1 MKTALAVSLLFS
13 LSLGM
18 AQSKRQVAA
27 STPPPA
33 VAQAPVQPP
42 SPGLNAILAE
52 LRRATEAANLDL
64 RKLRIEKWKADESEK
79 QQMQQ
84 VAASLQKNM
93 SMAIPAL
100 INEAQAAPGSV
111 SKAFKL
117 YHDINVVYEF
127 LNSISEAAG
136 AYGKKEEYGPLAQDT
151 SALDNARQN
160 LSNYIEQAANTLET
174 QQAKPPAPST
184 QQQAGTA
191 TSGPKKIVIDDAPA
205 PKKTVKKKKA
215 APTSTPPPSSPQ

>member
-27 STPPPA
+27 STPPSSA
-33 VAQAPVQPP
+33 AQAPVQPP
-42 SPGLNAILAE
+42 DPGLNSILAE

-64 RKLRIEKWKADESEK
+64 RKLRIEKWKADEPEK

-100 INEAQAAPGSV
+100 INEVQAAPGSV

-117 YHDINVVYEF
+117 YHDINIVYEF

-136 AYGKKEEYGPLAQDT
+136 AYGKKEEYGPLANDA

-174 QQAKPPAPST
+174 PKPQPTPST
-184 QQQAGTA
+184 QTRTA
-191 TSGPKKIVIDDAPA
+191 PSGPKKIVIDDDAPA
-205 PKKTVKKKKA
+205 TKKTVRKKKP
-215 APTSTPPPSSPQ
+215 APTPTPPPSSPPQ